1 MKIFVNGTQNIVAD
15 GLTAQQLLVNLDLV
29 DQKCAMEIN
38 EIIVPRSEYAQY
50 ILQAGDNIEIIHAI
64 GGG

>member
-15 GLTAQQLLVNLDLV
+15 GLTAQQLLVNLDLF

>member
-1 MKIFVNGTQNIVAD
+1 MKILVNGTQNVVAD
-15 GLTAQQLLVNLDLV
+15 GLTAQQLLENLDLV

-38 EIIVPRSEYAQY
+38 EVIIPRSEYMQY
-50 ILQAGDNIEIIHAI
+50 KLQAGDKIEIIHAI

>member
-1 MKIFVNGTQNIVAD
+1 MKIFVNGGQNIVAD
-15 GLTAQQLLVNLDLV
+15 GLTAQQLLENLDLT

-38 EIIVPRSEYAQY
+38 EKIVPRSEYAQY
-50 ILQAGDNIEIIHAI
+50 ILQAGDSIEIIHAI